1 MPPEL
6 ALSIC
11 CNDEEFTASRLMDV
25 WSVGMC
31 FMQAVLLAP
40 MLEPEYE
47 KLREQYLGAD
57 DQFLK
62 WLADSLLPV
71 LDAQTQASLNDID
84 PQVCSLLESML
95 VKDPEHRACMASC
108 LTHPYFKAHR
118 EALLR
123 EDNAFQM
130 LKEIDEDSEE
140 KATLSQKSARVT
152 RSKSWASNR
161 LGSLSLIFKAK
172 DTKLSN
178 FADAD
183 SPGQLNSSSL
193 CTVM

>member
-1 MPPEL
+1 
-6 ALSIC
+6 
-11 CNDEEFTASRLMDV
+11 
-25 WSVGMC
+25 
-31 FMQAVLLAP
+31 
-40 MLEPEYE
+40 
-47 KLREQYLGAD
+47 
-57 DQFLK
+57 
-62 WLADSLLPV
+62 
-71 LDAQTQASLNDID
+71 
-84 PQVCSLLESML
+84 ML

-140 KATLSQKSARVT
+140 KAPLSQKSARVT